1 MAKTF
6 QEDIEKTLEVLNRG
20 EVILYPTDT
29 VWGIGCDATNSAA
42 VERIY
47 AIKRRAET
55 KSMLVLV
62 DSFDMLAG
70 FVDNIPDIAKQL
82 HEEAMRP
89 LTIIYPEAKNLAL
102 NLVADDSSIGIR
114 VVRDTFCQQL
124 IKAFGK
130 PVVSTSAN
138 ISGEPAP
145 GIFDEISGEIREAV
159 DYVVAWRQDDL
170 QKATPSSIIK
180 VNVDGTYYVL
190 R

>member
-1 MAKTF
+1 MF
-6 QEDIEKTLEVLNRG
+6 QDIKKSLEILNNG
-20 EVILYPTDT
+20 GSILYPTDT
-29 VWGIGCDATNSAA
+29 VWGIGCDATNSVA
-42 VERIY
+42 VEQIY
-47 AIKRRAET
+47 SIKRRNET

-62 DSFDMLAG
+62 NSFDMLAG
-70 FVDNIPDIAKQL
+70 YVNDIPCIAKQL
-82 HEEAMRP
+82 HEEAMKP
-89 LTIIYPEAKNLAL
+89 VTIIYPGAKNLAG
-102 NLVADDSSIGIR
+102 NLIPDDSSIGIR

-159 DYVVAWRQDDL
+159 DYIVSWRQDDRK
-170 QKATPSSIIK
+170 KAAPSSIIK
-180 VNVDGTYYVL
+180 LNVDGTYNVL